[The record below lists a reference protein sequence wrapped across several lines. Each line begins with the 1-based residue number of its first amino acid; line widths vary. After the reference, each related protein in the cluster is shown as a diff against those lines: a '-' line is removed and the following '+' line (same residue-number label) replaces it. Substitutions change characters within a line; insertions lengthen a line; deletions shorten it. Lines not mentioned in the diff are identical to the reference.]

1 MDFAVNSGWFLLDGT
16 HLGCL
21 EQLWQAILENLYV
34 QEKSNLQKMLEIRN
48 NDIELFEMIMISF
61 NYQDPTEYL
70 LIER

>member
-1 MDFAVNSGWFLLDGT
+1 
-16 HLGCL
+16 
-21 EQLWQAILENLYV
+21 
-34 QEKSNLQKMLEIRN
+34 MLEIRN